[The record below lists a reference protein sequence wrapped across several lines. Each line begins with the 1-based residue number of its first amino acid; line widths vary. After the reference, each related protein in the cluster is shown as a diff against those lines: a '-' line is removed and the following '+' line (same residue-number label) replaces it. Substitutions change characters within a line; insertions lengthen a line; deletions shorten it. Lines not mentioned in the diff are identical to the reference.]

1 MRKRTCSP
9 YAFKRAA
16 HGIAARCPPPVG
28 CPHVCASKLAP
39 PCGRPPGSSR
49 KKGYAWSGHIRVMW
63 NYFSAFPTL
72 ALSKSGISGSRRG
85 SLLSACFVQA
95 PRFLQFSMRPKD
107 ILWTAAF
114 SLFFFRSRMAFRLS
128 RCLMSSVPPVFPGC
142 PDRCRK
148 SSSFWQPSPEIRPG
162 WCRPDWRQRTEAR
175 SRTLPPYFPSGK

>member
-1 MRKRTCSP
+1 MPLAVRRPSDVRMSVQASLPLLT
-9 YAFKRAA
+9 AALRAHRA
-16 HGIAARCPPPVG
+16 
-28 CPHVCASKLAP
+28 
-39 PCGRPPGSSR
+39 

-128 RCLMSSVPPVFPGC
+128 RCLMPSVPPVFPGC
-142 PDRCRK
+142 PDRRRK